1 MSASADALSVF
12 REQVREWISL
22 NAPEGIKGP
31 LRTMNDCPWG
41 GRRARFASDD
51 QRLWFER
58 MRNKGWI
65 CPEWSRDYGGA
76 GLDADQ
82 AKVLSEEL
90 AAAGC
95 RPPLS
100 SLGIK
105 MLAPVLFKFGTDA
118 QRATFLPP
126 MARGEIRWCQ
136 GYSEPGAGSDLASVQ
151 TRAVRDGDHY
161 RVSGSKIWT
170 SNADQSDWIFCLVR
184 TDTDVPKHQ
193 GISFLLI
200 DMACEGVSTRPIRL
214 LSGKSVFCETF
225 FDDVRVPAEHLVGEE
240 GQGWT
245 IAKYLLS
252 FERGMIAGAQQ
263 SRNQQTDF
271 QQQIAQLPLE
281 AGRDALALRAA
292 ELDIEGLATAALVQ
306 RGGER
311 LAAGELDGAYAS
323 VLKLAVTEQ
332 NQRRLE
338 LANDIVFAR
347 AGAGVRAAEDD
358 ALYTEWLRSRAN
370 TIEGGSSEIQLNIIA
385 RRLLGLPA

>member
-1 MSASADALSVF
+1 MSKSSTALSAF
-12 REQVREWISL
+12 REQVREWIAL

-31 LRTMNDCPWG
+31 LLSMNDCPWG
-41 GRRARFASDD
+41 GRRAQFANED

-58 MRNKGWI
+58 MRDKAWI
-65 CPEWSRDYGGA
+65 CPDWSPEFGGA
-76 GLDADQ
+76 GLEADQ
-82 AKVLSEEL
+82 ARVLAEEL

-118 QRATFLPP
+118 QRTQFLPP
-126 MARGEIRWCQ
+126 IARGEIRWCQ
-136 GYSEPGAGSDLASVQ
+136 GYSEPDAGSDLASVQ
-151 TRAVRDGDHY
+151 TRAVREGDHY
-161 RVSGSKIWT
+161 RVSGSKVWT

-200 DMACEGVSTRPIRL
+200 DMTSDGVSTRPIRL

-225 FDDVRVPAEHLVGEE
+225 LDDVRVPAGHLIGEE

-245 IAKYLLS
+245 IAKYLLT
-252 FERGMIAGAQQ
+252 FERGMLAGAQQ
-263 SRNQQTDF
+263 SRNQQTGF
-271 QQQIAQLPLE
+271 AQQIAQLPRA

-292 ELDIEGLATAALVQ
+292 QLEIEGLATAALVQ
-306 RGGER
+306 QGSAKLTTE
-311 LAAGELDGAYAS
+311 EVNSTYAS
-323 VLKLAVTEQ
+323 LLKLAISEQ

-338 LANDIVFAR
+338 LANDLAFAQ
-347 AGAGVRAAEDD
+347 AGAGVRAADED
-358 ALYTEWLRSRAN
+358 ATYSEWLSSRAN

-385 RRLLGLPA
+385 RRLLELPA

>member
-1 MSASADALSVF
+1 MSESSAALSAF
-12 REQVREWISL
+12 REEVREWIAL

-31 LRTMNDCPWG
+31 LLSMNECPWG
-41 GRRARFASDD
+41 GRRAQFANEH

-58 MRNKGWI
+58 MRDKGWI
-65 CPEWSRDYGGA
+65 CPDWPPALGGA
-76 GLDADQ
+76 GLEAEE
-82 AKVLSEEL
+82 AKVLAEEL

-118 QRATFLPP
+118 QRAQFLPP
-126 MARGEIRWCQ
+126 IARGEIRWCQ

-161 RVSGSKIWT
+161 RVSGSKVWT

-184 TDTDVPKHQ
+184 TDTSVPKHQ

-200 DMACEGVSTRPIRL
+200 DMASEGVSTRPIRL
-214 LSGKSVFCETF
+214 LSGKSAFCETF
-225 FDDVRVPAEHLVGEE
+225 FDDVRVPAGHLIGEE

-245 IAKYLLS
+245 IAKYLLT
-252 FERGMIAGAQQ
+252 FERSMLAGAQQ
-263 SRNQQTDF
+263 SRNQQTGF
-271 QQQIAQLPLE
+271 AQQIARLPE
-281 AGRDALALRAA
+281 AAGRNALALRAA
-292 ELDIEGLATAALVQ
+292 QLEIEGLATAALVQ
-306 RGGER
+306 QGSAKLKTGEV
-311 LAAGELDGAYAS
+311 DGTYAS
-323 VLKLAVTEQ
+323 LLKLAISEQ

-338 LANDIVFAR
+338 LANDLAFAQ
-347 AGAGVRAAEDD
+347 AGAGVRAADED
-358 ALYTEWLRSRAN
+358 ATYSEWLSSRAN